1 MKKLKDI
8 SKEELELMSYDDLA
22 YLVLKE
28 KNKKMKINDLF
39 KQICEVLQLSE
50 EEYEDKIADFFE
62 ILTTDKRFILLAN
75 GFWDLKDKHSE
86 KVIIEEDE
94 EEEEE
99 YEEIIDEEPEI
110 IEDNYDDETDDDDKD
125 DDDIKDLVIIDDED
139 ENEL

>member
-62 ILTTDKRFILLAN
+62 IQWFLGLKRQ
-75 GFWDLKDKHSE
+75 
-86 KVIIEEDE
+86 
-94 EEEEE
+94 
-99 YEEIIDEEPEI
+99 
-110 IEDNYDDETDDDDKD
+110 TQ
-125 DDDIKDLVIIDDED
+125 
-139 ENEL
+139 